1 MGRGERR
8 GKHAGSPPTPRKRK
22 GMIRGLDRVALP
34 VDKPELGLRA
44 GDMGTVVHVWGKRE
58 VRWGSSPSLATP

>member
-1 MGRGERR
+1 
-8 GKHAGSPPTPRKRK
+8 
-22 GMIRGLDRVALP
+22 MIRGLDRVALP